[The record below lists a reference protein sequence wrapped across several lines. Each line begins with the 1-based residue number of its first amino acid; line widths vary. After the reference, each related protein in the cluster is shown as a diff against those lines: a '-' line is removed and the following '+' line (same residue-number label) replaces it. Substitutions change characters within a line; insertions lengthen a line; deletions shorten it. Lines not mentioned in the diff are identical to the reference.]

1 VFIIFCNHCQHV
13 PGSTWNWM
21 WLERGRWYQDGDG
34 LIVLSNHQ
42 GIAWFQTSDNVWQAG
57 L

>member
-1 VFIIFCNHCQHV
+1 
-13 PGSTWNWM
+13 M